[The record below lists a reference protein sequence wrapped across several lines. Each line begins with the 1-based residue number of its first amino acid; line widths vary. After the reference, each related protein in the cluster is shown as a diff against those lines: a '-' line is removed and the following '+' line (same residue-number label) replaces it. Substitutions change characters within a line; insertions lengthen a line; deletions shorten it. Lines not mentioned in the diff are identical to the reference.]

1 MNSTRNAYQAAR
13 SPEQR
18 TMVRSTFVQRLF
30 KVTLFKVCSRFV
42 QGLFKVFFKV
52 CSRFVQGLLKVCL
65 FDSQNNKIFMIIK
78 HGWHIFREIS
88 EVRKGM
94 WAFFVLIAF
103 NGC

>member
-42 QGLFKVFFKV
+42 QGLFT
-52 CSRFVQGLLKVCL
+52 
-65 FDSQNNKIFMIIK
+65 DSQNNKIFMIIK
-78 HGWHIFREIS
+78 HGWHIFGEMY

>member
-1 MNSTRNAYQAAR
+1 MNSTLW
-13 SPEQR
+13 SDQR
-18 TMVRSTFVQRLF
+18 
-30 KVTLFKVCSRFV
+30 LFKVCSRFV
-42 QGLFKVFFKV
+42 QSLFKVCSRVVQGFFQGLFKVY
-52 CSRFVQGLLKVCL
+52 SRFVQGLFKVCS